1 MCFLNHV
8 RLFATPWAI
17 AHQAPLSLGFSRQE
31 NWSGWPC
38 PPPGDLPSPGT
49 GPRSPTSPSL
59 AGRFFTVEPPG
70 KFLYLTGTKMN
81 KIWSFP
87 CRTQRLLTEAD
98 SHTDQHSV
106 EDSRTALHEEFCR
119 SRRWESQLIRRFK
132 KGLLRKRMPELEIDG
147 IIIGFPDKKF

>member
-1 MCFLNHV
+1 MFDS
-8 RLFATPWAI
+8 ATPWTV
-17 AHQAPLSLGFSRQE
+17 AHQAPLSTGFPRQE
-31 NWSGWPC
+31 YWSGLPF
-38 PPPGDLPSPGT
+38 PSPGDLPNPGIE
-49 GPRSPTSPSL
+49 PSSAL

-132 KGLLRKRMPELEIDG
+132 KVLLRKRMPELEIDG